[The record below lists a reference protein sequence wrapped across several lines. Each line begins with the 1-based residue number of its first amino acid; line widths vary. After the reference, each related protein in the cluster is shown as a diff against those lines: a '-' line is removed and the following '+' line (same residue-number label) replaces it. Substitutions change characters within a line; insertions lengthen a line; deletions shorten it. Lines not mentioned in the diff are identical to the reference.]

1 MAFADLVPS
10 EAQTTKATALVA
22 TNGTWT
28 PYTSA
33 EETLQYIAINHVNSY
48 RCILENCRIIYEAQK
63 IWSGRNEVV
72 THEIQSDGLFQ
83 KKTTDDWS
91 RFKKSVRENFG
102 LSDNGLA
109 SMSKIWK
116 NFSEKGS
123 IYIVWSKTKFLP
135 NSQTSLYEIST
146 VDEGSD
152 VGKKIIEK
160 ISAEMVKDAGLSLNE
175 IRSIKKLGGED
186 PSTKPTQAK
195 DVSKFWSSTK
205 LNLPSNLDG
214 LQAVSKKWTE
224 IEDALKKIN
233 SLGLIQIEFDHP
245 KFVIEK
251 RKEQEKLKETTKLL
265 TDWKRFIRQ
274 RSVNDL
280 SDLKGFKITEK
291 NKSVDGSPRP
301 LTKADEEFN
310 QKIDRFINAAAEH
323 DSRMMG
329 MIYEW
334 KNERKKQQEKAK
346 EQDERFATILSFREH
361 AEIEEANKITDDE
374 ALEILKKK

>member
-1 MAFADLVPS
+1 MDYYLR
-10 EAQTTKATALVA
+10 L
-22 TNGTWT
+22 
-28 PYTSA
+28 
-33 EETLQYIAINHVNSY
+33 
-48 RCILENCRIIYEAQK
+48 
-63 IWSGRNEVV
+63 
-72 THEIQSDGLFQ
+72 
-83 KKTTDDWS
+83 
-91 RFKKSVRENFG
+91 
-102 LSDNGLA
+102 
-109 SMSKIWK
+109 
-116 NFSEKGS
+116 
-123 IYIVWSKTKFLP
+123 
-135 NSQTSLYEIST
+135 QTSLYEIST